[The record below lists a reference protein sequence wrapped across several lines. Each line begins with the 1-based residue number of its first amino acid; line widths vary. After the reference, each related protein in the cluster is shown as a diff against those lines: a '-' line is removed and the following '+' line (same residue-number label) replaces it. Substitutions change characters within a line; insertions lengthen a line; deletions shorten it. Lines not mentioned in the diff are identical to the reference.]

1 MTQDE
6 MVDLGKMLRAITD
19 LQDSFHELKKAN
31 LHLATQVMS
40 LTQQVRRLPCMIDGT
55 GDKEA
60 DTDPDCPAMLS
71 DMPPPHSRRD
81 KLGSMSDEEPNSVVT
96 RPISVHAGM
105 VTVRGPGIMIAAV
118 VVLLGMMA
126 AAALVLRPMLVT
138 LLH

>member
-19 LQDSFHELKKAN
+19 LQESFHELKKAN

-40 LTQQVRRLPCMIDGT
+40 LTQQVRRLPCMNG
-55 GDKEA
+55 GEEA

-71 DMPPPHSRRD
+71 DMPAPHSRRN
-81 KLGSMSDEEPNSVVT
+81 KLSSMSDDEPDSVVT

-105 VTVRGPGIMIAAV
+105 VTVRGPSIMVGAV
-118 VVLLGMMA
+118 LVLLGLITA
-126 AAALVLRPMLVT
+126 AVFVLRPALAALV
-138 LLH
+138 H